1 MKKYELMII
10 LKPLLPEDI
19 RAGLQKKL
27 EKLVVKGEGKIIA
40 TDAWGKRHLAFP
52 IKKHDEGYYIVYK
65 LSMKQAYAQE
75 FQRELKLTSDI
86 LRFLLTE
93 LE

>member
-1 MKKYELMII
+1 MNKYELMII

-19 RAGLQKKL
+19 RLGIQKKI
-27 EKLVVKGEGKIIA
+27 EKLVTKGKGKITA
-40 TDAWGKRHLAFP
+40 TDAWGKRHLAYP

-65 LSMKQAYAQE
+65 LTMDKAFAPE

-86 LRFLLTE
+86 LRLL
-93 LE
+93 LSSLD

>member
-19 RAGLQKKL
+19 RAGIQKKI
-27 EKLVVKGEGKIIA
+27 EKSITKGKGKITA
-40 TDAWGKRHLAFP
+40 TDVWGKKHLAYP

-65 LSMKQAYAQE
+65 LELESTFAPE
-75 FQRELKLTSDI
+75 FQNELKLMSDI
-86 LRFLLTE
+86 LRSLLTE
-93 LE
+93 LD